1 MSADFFF
8 FLLMHLCVYV
18 PFFSSCASLPVLVC
32 SSQQSLCLF
41 TPTAAKDGPPSL
53 IPSGPIAFGTTIAA
67 HVAKTRKTLLV
78 EDVMGVCVA
87 VIHQQYNISVHLVF
101 DYFM

>member
-1 MSADFFF
+1 
-8 FLLMHLCVYV
+8 MHLCVYV

-41 TPTAAKDGPPSL
+41 TPTAKDGPPSL

-87 VIHQQYNISVHLVF
+87 VIHQQCNISVHLVF